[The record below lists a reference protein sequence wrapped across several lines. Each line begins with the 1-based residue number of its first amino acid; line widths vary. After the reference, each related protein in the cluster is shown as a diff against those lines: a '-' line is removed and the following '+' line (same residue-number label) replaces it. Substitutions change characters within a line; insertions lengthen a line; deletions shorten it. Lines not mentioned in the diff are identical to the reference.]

1 MLETYITAGDRIYK
15 EERETEATDKTQLC
29 PFFFFFALKNRR
41 RNSLHISA
49 ISILTGFSV
58 G

>member
-29 PFFFFFALKNRR
+29 PFFFFALKNRR